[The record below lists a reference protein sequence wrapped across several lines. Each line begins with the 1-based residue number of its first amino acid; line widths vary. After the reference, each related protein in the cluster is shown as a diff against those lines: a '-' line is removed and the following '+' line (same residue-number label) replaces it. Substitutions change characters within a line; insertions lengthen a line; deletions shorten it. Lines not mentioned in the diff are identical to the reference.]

1 MGYSCQFFYEVHYIA
16 WIKQINIVGKIDNNI
31 SLKSSQ
37 TCLSMWTM
45 RTGLNV
51 GEVLTLGS
59 TSGFQALH
67 STVWKLKCQQK
78 VWTRS
83 SQRVE
88 GGRKEENG
96 HFCRL
101 PYGCQPFRRQSG
113 QRTEVEMILGLR
125 WTHFSSNSAG
135 GSGGPQG
142 VDLLYLSPAQEVI
155 FFILQYHSY
164 APYLDTCYLLNEHFT
179 NWR

>member
-1 MGYSCQFFYEVHYIA
+1 MKKIKFLTKVGYSCQFFYEVHSIA

-67 STVWKLKCQQK
+67 STV
-78 VWTRS
+78 
-83 SQRVE
+83 
-88 GGRKEENG
+88 
-96 HFCRL
+96 
-101 PYGCQPFRRQSG
+101 
-113 QRTEVEMILGLR
+113 
-125 WTHFSSNSAG
+125 
-135 GSGGPQG
+135 
-142 VDLLYLSPAQEVI
+142 
-155 FFILQYHSY
+155 
-164 APYLDTCYLLNEHFT
+164 
-179 NWR
+179 